1 LVESLID
8 REVSLNVA
16 RSTLIYDGECSFCI
30 RCVEWLKRITKGQVE
45 FLPFQSSRE
54 RFPQI
59 LIKNCERSIHWI
71 DLKGNVF
78 EGAGAIFRV
87 LACVPGRHGHYGYMK
102 IFLALLRLPSVLI
115 KLFLKIESS
124 LDLFASCFELE

>member
-1 LVESLID
+1 MVESLID
-8 REVSLNVA
+8 WEVSLNVA

-59 LIKNCERSIHWI
+59 LIKDCERSIHWI

-87 LACVPGRHGHYGYMK
+87 LACVPGK
-102 IFLALLRLPSVLI
+102 TWPLRIYENVPGFASITECAYQIVSKNR
-115 KLFLKIESS
+115 KLFGSI
-124 LDLFASCFELE
+124 C

>member
-1 LVESLID
+1 MVESLID

-30 RCVEWLKRITKGQVE
+30 RYVEWLKRITKGQVE

-59 LIKNCERSIHWI
+59 LIKDCERSIHWI

-87 LACVPGRHGHYGYMK
+87 LACVPGKTWPLWIYENVPG
-102 IFLALLRLPSVLI
+102 
-115 KLFLKIESS
+115 
-124 LDLFASCFELE
+124 FA